1 MISHD
6 AVIIKLKIRR
16 KEKMKRTHILGSILV
31 AAGLAMSTG
40 AYFQGQLA
48 QAKTY
53 NYKVATIKQEPYVL
67 LNDDEGKTIVDRALL
82 AGTDWQVGKIANLNH
97 NGTLYYQ
104 VSTHEWVNSAA
115 VQANFD
121 PQTGTLLTGEMQP
134 NQTPSNTTQ
143 PNQALI
149 GKINSTVVEV
159 YTNNGQTVNTGDP
172 RFTMNSAWK
181 VNRVVKNSQGKSF
194 YLVGNDTWISSDDME
209 LNQAPQNVE
218 NIPNFGINA
227 SINNNTNNNS
237 GSTINSDN
245 TSNSTNKENKVT
257 IVQHES
263 PAAYQQAILN
273 AINAKRAAL
282 GLQPLTINEKLTRAA
297 TIRTTEQY
305 NDPKENENTTGP
317 RPDGSNWWSVLSEV
331 DYDWSYARECNF
343 LLSDSY
349 NDLSQLNTPEKV
361 TKALMLLYEGAGYDD
376 NYLSPKAKE
385 MGASVRYSDKPGLTD
400 KVYTVIEVGAPK

>member
-1 MISHD
+1 
-6 AVIIKLKIRR
+6 
-16 KEKMKRTHILGSILV
+16 MKRAHILGSILV

-82 AGTDWQVGKIANLNH
+82 AGTDWQVGKIADLNH

-121 PQTGTLLTGEMQP
+121 PQTGALLTGEIQP
-134 NQTPSNTTQ
+134 NKTHSNTTQ

-218 NIPNFGINA
+218 NIPNFGIINSNTSGSNTSDSNSNNS
-227 SINNNTNNNS
+227 SINTNN
-237 GSTINSDN
+237 SDN
-245 TSNSTNKENKVT
+245 KINENWHKPDKNVHHENSV
-257 IVQHES
+257 V
-263 PAAYQQAILN
+263 YQQVIVN

-305 NDPKENENTTGP
+305 NNPKENENTTGP

-349 NDLSQLNTPEKV
+349 NDLSEYNTPEKV
-361 TKALMLLYEGAGYDD
+361 ARGLMLLYEIAEYDD

-400 KVYTVIEVGAPK
+400 KVHTVIEVGAPK